1 MLFGTNVGSMWGI
14 QRFGFRRPRRLAA
27 RLRRAT
33 IALLPVLSI
42 SLTAASSAAGEL
54 PHHLRDRGTVRLL
67 DRHAD
72 PHIDA
77 LYSD

>member
-42 SLTAASSAAGEL
+42 SVTAAPSAAAEL
-54 PHHLRDRGTVRLL
+54 PHYLRDRGVVRLL
-67 DRHAD
+67 DRRPD
-72 PHIDA
+72 PHTDVVW
-77 LYSD
+77 SD